1 MSSSNRL
8 IQIYKSRL
16 NVLAILESVYNYNTD
31 GYSGFS
37 INEIDAMCATEQLD
51 MLLTET
57 KTPSELPPK
66 KVYIKYFLKGTLNQQ
81 TLTVIWED
89 LFQLS
94 DTLSKDDC
102 LYIIYDGEPNDSL
115 YSYMNYLYNQ
125 DGIFVVVYNLKRLQF
140 NILEHSLIPKISI
153 LRDEEVKSLA
163 EKYKIDSMDKLPEIS
178 RYDPLALAVCLR
190 PGQVCKLI
198 RNSPTAMETIYYRVC
213 V

>member
-1 MSSSNRL
+1 
-8 IQIYKSRL
+8 
-16 NVLAILESVYNYNTD
+16 LAILESVYSYNTD

-37 INEIDAMCATEQLD
+37 INEIDAMYATDQLD

-57 KTPSELPPK
+57 KTPGETKTPPK
-66 KVYIKYFLKGTLNQQ
+66 KVYIKYFLKGSLNQQ
-81 TLTVIWED
+81 SLDPIWED

-94 DTLSKDDC
+94 DTLTKDDC
-102 LYIIYDGEPNDSL
+102 LYIIYDGEPNDTL
-115 YSYMNYLYNQ
+115 YSHMNYLFNQ
-125 DGIFVVVYNLKRLQF
+125 DGIFVVVYNIKRLQF

-153 LRDEEVKSLA
+153 LNDEEAKSLA
-163 EKYKIDSMDKLPEIS
+163 QKYKINSMEKLPEIS

-198 RNSPTAMETIYYRVC
+198 RNSPTAMETTYYRVC

>member
-1 MSSSNRL
+1 M
-8 IQIYKSRL
+8 
-16 NVLAILESVYNYNTD
+16 NVLSILKSVYNYNTD
-31 GYSGFS
+31 GYTGFS
-37 INEIDAMCATEQLD
+37 INEIDAMYSTDQLD

-57 KTPSELPPK
+57 KTPSDLLPQ
-66 KVYIKYFLKGTLNQQ
+66 KVYIKYFLKGSLSPQSLDQ
-81 TLTVIWED
+81 IWED

-94 DTLSKDDC
+94 DTLTKDDC

-115 YSYMNYLYNQ
+115 YSYMNYLFNH
-125 DGIFVVVYNLKRLQF
+125 DGIFVVVYNIKRLQF

-153 LRDEEVKSLA
+153 LNEEEAKSLA
-163 EKYKIDSMDKLPEIS
+163 QKFKINSMEKFPEIS

>member
-16 NVLAILESVYNYNTD
+16 NVLAILKSVYNYNTD

-37 INEIDAMCATEQLD
+37 INEIDAMCQTDQLD
-51 MLLTET
+51 MLLHET
-57 KTPSELPPK
+57 NDNSNAK
-66 KVYIKYFLKGTLNQQ
+66 KVYIKYIIKGALNQQ
-81 TLTVIWED
+81 SLAVIWED
-89 LFQLS
+89 LYSLS
-94 DTLSKDDC
+94 DTLSKEDC

-115 YSYMNYLYNQ
+115 ISYMNYLYNQ

-153 LRDEEVKSLA
+153 LNEKETKSLM
-163 EKYKIDSMDKLPEIS
+163 EQYKLESLDKLPEIS

-198 RNSPTAMETIYYRVC
+198 RNSPTAMETPYYRVC